1 MHTTNRFED
10 LIFHPKELLSIV
22 CECAGAKAKQDAF
35 SYVVGEGKWGSK
47 VHEGSSNLISAMIRY
62 GKDGSDVPAEKRRTA
77 SLTVEDLEFAR
88 EHLDPNL
95 MHIFQY
101 THPDP
106 SEGEISALKRFSYW
120 LFET

>member
-1 MHTTNRFED
+1 M
-10 LIFHPKELLSIV
+10 
-22 CECAGAKAKQDAF
+22 
-35 SYVVGEGKWGSK
+35 VGEGKWGSK

-62 GKDGSDVPAEKRRTA
+62 GKTDADQNVPPEKRRTA

-120 LFET
+120 LFDA